1 MSDVRGIVFIMNTH
15 KKTKRIKKHAF
26 GILLYRTD
34 SLTGELNVFLA
45 QANGP
50 RYWFPSRTQIWGL
63 PKGRGETGETE
74 FESAARE
81 FEEEVGMPLP
91 PLKFKKMMDHHRTDA
106 RQMITVFKGNAN
118 KFDINYVS
126 SNHQT
131 REWPESSGNVVS
143 YPEISTARWFPL
155 DQAMKVVLPG
165 QREILKQFSKDH
177 ARKAYKKAMKRKVKL
192 ETVKELA
199 GMRY

>member
-1 MSDVRGIVFIMNTH
+1 MNTH
-15 KKTKRIKKHAF
+15 KNTKRIKKHAF

-63 PKGRGETGETE
+63 PKGRGEIGETA

-91 PLKFKKMMDHHRTDA
+91 PVKFKKMMDHHRTEA
-106 RQMITVFKGNAN
+106 RQMITVFKGNVN
-118 KFDINYVS
+118 KFDVNYVS
-126 SNHQT
+126 SNHQS
-131 REWPESSGNVVS
+131 REWPEFSGNVVT

-155 DQAMKVVLPG
+155 DQAIKVVLPG
-165 QREILKQFSKDH
+165 QREILKQFSKEH
-177 ARKAYKKAMKRKVKL
+177 ARKALKKAMKRNARIANA
-192 ETVKELA
+192 KELV
-199 GMRY
+199 GTRH